1 MEMYLRVYSQRVKS
15 ILLALAFLIGS
26 LLICNILFYGKVS
39 KVSSQLRAYE
49 DADYSY
55 IYVLNYGTGLNNECI
70 FSDSDLQ
77 FYLDENGSQR
87 LSVSSLMRE
96 DNVLY
101 DLDYLT
107 FLNDLSTSEV
117 CLSKNVANK
126 YNLLDGDTLFV
137 EVMYS
142 STLVPMS
149 VARVIDTE
157 YDFRN
162 PLIDNDI
169 GVVFVGTDVTYKEN
183 TRTKYALFAN
193 DKMGNVLSDYPQ
205 VLSDEIINKTANE
218 EFVSKQGLPAIIISV
233 LLTIIAVYLSNY
245 FFFSRSHKILFR
257 LFLKGMNSTQQVL
270 IPFLEKIVFAFLP
283 AILIQSVI
291 YRSLD
296 TSAISNVYCVCP
308 LVIYAI
314 YILLAS
320 LLDVNRI
327 RRK

>member
-1 MEMYLRVYSQRVKS
+1 MKMYLRVYSQRVKS
-15 ILLALAFLIGS
+15 ILLALTLLIAS
-26 LLICNILFYGKVS
+26 LLICYILFHEKVS
-39 KVSSQLRAYE
+39 KVSSQLKTYN
-49 DADYSY
+49 DADYNY
-55 IYVLNYGTGLNNECI
+55 IYVLNYDTGLNNECI
-70 FSDSDLQ
+70 YSDSDLQ
-77 FYLDENGSQR
+77 FYLDESGSQR

-107 FLNDLSTSEV
+107 FLNDLNTAEV

-126 YNLLDGDTLFV
+126 YNLLVGDTLFV
-137 EVMYS
+137 EFTYS

-149 VARVIDTE
+149 VARIIDAE
-157 YDFRN
+157 YDFKN

-183 TRTKYALFAN
+183 TKTKYALFARE
-193 DKMGNVLSDYPQ
+193 KMGNVLSDYPQ
-205 VLSDEIINKTANE
+205 VLSDEIINKRANE
-218 EFVSKQGLPAIIISV
+218 ESVSKQGLPAIIISV

-245 FFFSRSHKILFR
+245 YFFSRSRKILFR
-257 LFLKGMNSTQQVL
+257 LFLKGMNSKLQVL
-270 IPFLEKIVFAFLP
+270 IPFLEKTVFTFLP
-283 AILIQSVI
+283 AVLIQSVI

-296 TSAISNVYCVCP
+296 ASAISYAYCASP

-314 YILLAS
+314 YILLAL
-320 LLDVNRI
+320 LLDAKRI